1 MKRTI
6 YTLCTAVCA
15 LFAVVSCS
23 KSDDNN
29 GNQGG
34 GITNNNF
41 SSEVTKVVPQDLI
54 QKMAAGGA
62 TIYGGTNPPRVEGF
76 FKTGGMLQLRHST
89 LGAQDPLINKIHDG
103 FYYKFYQ
110 QNGAKLKMN
119 YQNFNRGYGAR
130 GVDAVISGEGNKF
143 TIFFINKQMDL
154 SVNEALI
161 LQQVYEDGVDDVD
174 SIVDQA
180 GMPKKVTMNVLTE
193 LKSKGLLTV
202 IQQTYG
208 KIIVSVTSQGKKL
221 VNTMWPEAI
230 TFAY

>member
-1 MKRTI
+1 MKNYDVNQYEDDEILVRKI
-6 YTLCTAVCA
+6 
-15 LFAVVSCS
+15 S
-23 KSDDNN
+23 KK
-29 GNQGG
+29 
-34 GITNNNF
+34 
-41 SSEVTKVVPQDLI
+41 E
-54 QKMAAGGA
+54 
-62 TIYGGTNPPRVEGF
+62 
-76 FKTGGMLQLRHST
+76 KTMK
-89 LGAQDPLINKIHDG
+89 NK
-103 FYYKFYQ
+103 
-110 QNGAKLKMN
+110 
-119 YQNFNRGYGAR
+119 NRKT
-130 GVDAVISGEGNKF
+130 NKF
-143 TIFFINKQMDL
+143 KKNKQMDL